1 MQAPLTRIHRSLG
14 LRTGQKRTLPAIT
27 RQQRKHSLLKSAGQ
41 SPPRARRENG
51 LFNIARTIFNQFHG
65 GLKMKKGTIHGLV
78 LLFTAMTFCAA
89 SVAWSADRA
98 VIIGFHQ
105 KPGAAEKARV
115 QGHKGKIK
123 RHFKLAR
130 AIAAHLPE
138 EEIARLK
145 ADPSVAYV
153 LPEATAMAIEPVLG
167 GPEYDAAWGVDHI
180 GATAAH
186 AQGILGGGVKVAVL
200 DTGIDYTHPELVA
213 AYRGGDNFV
222 SLDPDYHDPYDDSW
236 NSHGTHVAGVIAA
249 AKNDAGVVGVAP
261 NAELYAVKVLDG
273 AGFGPES
280 AVIAGIEWAVANQ
293 MNVINFSFGL
303 FNPSPAL
310 EEVCQAAYDA
320 GILMVAASGNTF
332 GGEVLFPARYPSVIA
347 VSATAPDD
355 SVAAISS
362 IGPEIELAAPGIG
375 INSTI
380 AGGSY
385 NYLSGTSQASPHVAG
400 VAALLL
406 SAGIEDV
413 NGDGLRDNRDA
424 RLQLQNTAKDL
435 GPAGPDALSGYGLV
449 NIGAEGDNPEAPTI
463 LVLTRDAGRMK
474 SAERVTLADGQFSL
488 SFINNSLAGV
498 VIEVYENGIRLPEL
512 SDWVKFKRTASPV
525 PDIMLNAAGRT
536 LDVVLIPKGKRGATA
551 EVEIRKIY

>member
-1 MQAPLTRIHRSLG
+1 MPLKIAM
-14 LRTGQKRTLPAIT
+14 PAIS
-27 RQQRKHSLLKSAGQ
+27 QPEVSLNRTIKASLAPGAIQ
-41 SPPRARRENG
+41 A
-51 LFNIARTIFNQFHG
+51 FYIFRTIFNQLSWG
-65 GLKMKKGTIHGLV
+65 REMKNGRIHGWAIF
-78 LLFTAMTFCAA
+78 FTTISFCMA

-98 VIIGFHQ
+98 VIIGFHK
-105 KPGAAEKARV
+105 KPGFAENSRV

-123 RHFKLAR
+123 RQFKLAR

-186 AQGILGGGVKVAVL
+186 AQGILGAGVKVAVL

-222 SLDPDYHDPYDDSW
+222 SLDVDNHDPFDDSW

-249 AKNDAGVVGVAP
+249 AKNEAGVVGVAP
-261 NAELYAVKVLDG
+261 NAELYAVKILDG

-293 MNVINFSFGL
+293 IDVINFSLGL
-303 FNPSPAL
+303 ANPSPAL
-310 EEVCQAAYDA
+310 EETCQAAADA
-320 GILMVAASGNTF
+320 GVLMVAASGNSY
-332 GGEVLFPARYPSVIA
+332 GGEVLFPARYPSVVA
-347 VSATAPDD
+347 VSATGPDD
-355 SVAAISS
+355 AVAAISS
-362 IGPEIELAAPGIG
+362 LGPEIEFAAPGIG

-380 AGGSY
+380 AGGGY
-385 NYLSGTSQASPHVAG
+385 NYLSGTSQAAPHVAG

-406 SAGIEDV
+406 GAGIEDV
-413 NGDGLRDNRDA
+413 NGDGLRDNRDL
-424 RLQLQNTAKDL
+424 RLKLQNTAIDL
-435 GPAGPDALSGYGLV
+435 GPTGPDTTSGFGLV
-449 NIGAEGDNPEAPTI
+449 NIATDSDGPEAPTI
-463 LVLTRDAGRMK
+463 LVLARDAGGMK
-474 SAERVTLADGQFSL
+474 SSERVTLADGQFSL
-488 SFINNSLAGV
+488 SFINNSLVGV
-498 VIEVYENGIRLPEL
+498 VIQVYENGIRVPEL
-512 SDWVKFKRTASPV
+512 SNWVKFKRISSAVTT
-525 PDIMLNAAGRT
+525 IELNAAGRS

-551 EVEIRKIY
+551 KVEIRKTL

>member
-1 MQAPLTRIHRSLG
+1 M
-14 LRTGQKRTLPAIT
+14 K
-27 RQQRKHSLLKSAGQ
+27 
-41 SPPRARRENG
+41 NG
-51 LFNIARTIFNQFHG
+51 R
-65 GLKMKKGTIHGLV
+65 IHGLV
-78 LLFTAMTFCAA
+78 MLCTALSFCAA
-89 SVAWSADRA
+89 SVAWSADQA
-98 VIIGFHQ
+98 VIIGFHK
-105 KPGAAEKARV
+105 KPGVAEKTRV

-123 RHFKLAR
+123 RQFKLAR

-153 LPEATAMAIEPVLG
+153 LPEAMAMAIEPVLG

-186 AQGILGGGVKVAVL
+186 AQGILGDGVKVAVL

-222 SLDPDYHDPYDDSW
+222 SLDADYHDPYDDSW

-261 NAELYAVKVLDG
+261 NAELYAVKILDG

-293 MNVINFSFGL
+293 MNVINFSLGL

-320 GILMVAASGNTF
+320 GILMVAAAGNTF
-332 GGEVLFPARYPSVIA
+332 GSEVLFPARYPSVVA

-355 SVAAISS
+355 AVAAISS
-362 IGPEIELAAPGIG
+362 IGPEVELAAPGIG

-385 NYLSGTSQASPHVAG
+385 NYLSGTSQAAPHVAG
-400 VAALLL
+400 IAALLL
-406 SAGIEDV
+406 ATGVEDA
-413 NGDGLRDNRDA
+413 NGDGLTDNRDV
-424 RLQLQNTAKDL
+424 RLKLQNTAIDL
-435 GPAGPDALSGYGLV
+435 GPTGPDTTSGYGLV
-449 NIGAEGDNPEAPTI
+449 NIATDGDNPEAPTT
-463 LVLTRDAGRMK
+463 LVLSRDAGGMG
-474 SAERVTLADGQFSL
+474 SSERVTLADGQFTL
-488 SFINNSLAGV
+488 SFINNSLSGV
-498 VIEVYENGIRLPEL
+498 VIQVYENGIRVPEL
-512 SDWVKFKRTASPV
+512 SDWVKFKRTASSV
-525 PDIMLNAAGRT
+525 SAIELNAAGRT
-536 LDVVLIPKGKRGATA
+536 LDVVFIPKGKRGATA
-551 EVEIRKIY
+551 EVEIRKTF